1 MAASL
6 YFLCLCGAQLW
17 VLFSPVGRQVY
28 ARVAAS
34 LWFYACMVVNCL
46 FYFRLCGGKFVFYAC
61 VALNCEFYLPLWGD
75 KFMPVRRQVS
85 TLCLCSGWIVNF
97 YLRLCG
103 GRLCLC
109 GGRFAVICFCLA
121 CVAVSREYFFSPVWR
136 WAIACVAV
144 KLRVLFSPGWRW
156 VPACVAVSCSF
167 FMPVW
172 QWIVNVFVL
181 YACLARSVCLWH

>member
-1 MAASL
+1 M
-6 YFLCLCGAQLW
+6 
-17 VLFSPVGRQVY
+17 PVWR
-28 ARVAAS
+28 S
-34 LWFYACMVVNCL
+34 I
-46 FYFRLCGGKFVFYAC
+46 
-61 VALNCEFYLPLWGD
+61 EFYLGLWGD

-121 CVAVSREYFFSPVWR
+121 CVAVSCEYFFSPVWR

-156 VPACVAVSCSF
+156 VPACVVVSCSF
-167 FMPVW
+167 FYACVAVNCECFLFFTPVW
-172 QWIVNVFVL
+172 RGAYACGINPNGLVLFQFCFVL
-181 YACLARSVCLWH
+181 FYLVLHWHLV